1 MDFAAD
7 RVATTIAAGPPAR
20 LVVLFGSA
28 ARGHQHDHSDV
39 DIGWIP
45 ADADVSLGAELTFQ
59 VNLTAAAGREVDLVR
74 LDQAST
80 VLRYEVARDG
90 ILLAGPRSEF
100 VRFRAEAIGEYLDF
114 APALRDASE
123 RYRRAILAG
132 IGPGRRSP
140 G

>member
-1 MDFAAD
+1 MDFQAD
-7 RVATTIAAGPPAR
+7 RLATTIAAGPPAR

-28 ARGHQHDHSDV
+28 AQGRMRDHSDV

-45 ADADVSLGAELTFQ
+45 ADADLSLGDELTFQ
-59 VNLTAAAGREVDLVR
+59 ANLTAAAGREVDLLR

-80 VLRYEVARDG
+80 ILRYDVARDG

-114 APALRDASE
+114 EPALREASE
-123 RYRRAILAG
+123 RFRRAILAG
-132 IGPGRRSP
+132 IGKGKP
-140 G
+140 